1 MQYDSRRHVEE
12 GLIYKTV
19 IKEFLQ
25 YAALNVL
32 GMLGVSCYILADTFF
47 IAGGLGSNGLA
58 ALNLALPIYNLL
70 KGCGMMLGIGSA
82 VKYSIYREQGK
93 EEQTRQLYG
102 TTILTADLL
111 GIVFLCAGAVGAE
124 GIAGLLGADD
134 VVRDMTATYLRMML
148 LFAPVFLLNDIGIS
162 YVRNDGNPR
171 LAMAAMI
178 TSSFTNIVLDYIFIF
193 PMQLGMWGAIFAT
206 CLAPCISIGM
216 LLFHCIG
223 NSVGIPIQQKAK
235 MRTSRR
241 GRLCV
246 ASARARKCA
255 TGAHFIFVIGKRA
268 RPDVKG
274 FHISMLKEVGK
285 LGFSSFVTELSSGIV
300 IIVFNMILLHIRG
313 NLAIAAYGVI
323 ANISLVVMAM
333 FTGVAQG
340 MQPVVSRL
348 YGRGDTA
355 GRKKVLHCACG
366 VSVGLAAVI
375 YLLLW
380 FGNRDI
386 IALFN
391 SRQDAELAAIAS
403 VGMKIY
409 FAAAPFAAVNIV
421 CAMYFAAVERA
432 LPAQVISLLRGC
444 LLIIPA
450 AFLLAG
456 LLGMIG
462 VWLSFPVTE
471 GSVMLVGVMMYVTM
485 EKRTGGVKK
494 ER

>member
-1 MQYDSRRHVEE
+1 MEE

-47 IAGGLGSNGLA
+47 IAGGLGSDGLT

-93 EEQTRQLYG
+93 QEQSRQLYG
-102 TTILTADLL
+102 TTILTAALL
-111 GIVFLCAGAVGAE
+111 GIVFFFVGAFGAE

-134 VVRDMTATYLRMML
+134 AVRDMTATYLRMML
-148 LFAPVFLLNDIGIS
+148 LFAPVFLFNDIGIS

-171 LAMAAMI
+171 LAMAAML
-178 TSSFTNIVLDYIFIF
+178 TSSFANIVLDYIFIF
-193 PMQLGMWGAIFAT
+193 PMRLGMWGAIFAT

-223 NSVGIPIQQKAK
+223 HSVGIPIQQKA
-235 MRTSRR
+235 
-241 GRLCV
+241 
-246 ASARARKCA
+246 
-255 TGAHFIFVIGKRA
+255 
-268 RPDVKG
+268 KG

-300 IIVFNMILLHIRG
+300 IIVFNMIMLHIRG

-348 YGRGDTA
+348 YGRGDSA
-355 GRKKVLHCACG
+355 GRKKVLHCACL
-366 VSVGLAAVI
+366 VVLGLAAAI

-380 FGNRDI
+380 FGNQDI

-391 SRQDAELAAIAS
+391 SRQDVELAAIAS

-409 FAAAPFAAVNIV
+409 FAAAPFAAFNIV
-421 CAMYFAAVERA
+421 FSMYFAAIERA
-432 LPAQVISLLRGC
+432 IPAQVVSLLRGC

-450 AFLLAG
+450 AFLFAWVFG
-456 LLGMIG
+456 ITG
-462 VWLSFPVTE
+462 VWLSFPATE
-471 GSVMLVGVMMYVTM
+471 GIVMLAGIVMYVTM
-485 EKRTGGVKK
+485 EKSRRITAV
-494 ER
+494 

>member
-1 MQYDSRRHVEE
+1 MEE

-47 IAGGLGSNGLA
+47 IADGLGSDGLT
-58 ALNLALPIYNLL
+58 ALNLALPVYNLL

-93 EEQTRQLYG
+93 EEQSRQLYG
-102 TTILTADLL
+102 TTILTAVLL
-111 GIVFLCAGAVGAE
+111 GIVFLFAGAFGAE
-124 GIAGLLGADD
+124 GIAGLLGADHE
-134 VVRDMTATYLRMML
+134 VMDMTATYLRMML
-148 LFAPVFLLNDIGIS
+148 LFAPAFLLNDIGIS
-162 YVRNDGNPR
+162 YVRNDGNPH
-171 LAMAAMI
+171 LAMAAML
-178 TSSFTNIVLDYIFIF
+178 TSSFANIVLDYIFIF

-216 LLFHCIG
+216 LLFH
-223 NSVGIPIQQKAK
+223 
-235 MRTSRR
+235 
-241 GRLCV
+241 
-246 ASARARKCA
+246 
-255 TGAHFIFVIGKRA
+255 VIGKRVLLHKSTACKDA
-268 RPDVKG
+268 RPAEWKIMRCISSGAKG

-285 LGFSSFVTELSSGIV
+285 LGFFSFVTELSSGIV

-323 ANISLVVMAM
+323 ANISLVVIAM

-355 GRKKVLHCACG
+355 GRKRVLHCACL
-366 VSVGLAAVI
+366 VVLGLAATI

-380 FGNRDI
+380 AGNQEI

-409 FAAAPFAAVNIV
+409 FAAAPFAAFNIV
-421 CAMYFAAVERA
+421 FSMYFAAIERA
-432 LPAQVISLLRGC
+432 IPAQVVSLLRGC

-456 LLGMIG
+456 LFGMTG
-462 VWLSFPVTE
+462 VWLSFPATE
-471 GSVMLVGVMMYVTM
+471 GIVMLVGVMMYVTM
-485 EKRTGGVKK
+485 EKCKGSMKK

>member
-1 MQYDSRRHVEE
+1 MIHFSKQIMRYSPRRHVEE

-47 IAGGLGSNGLA
+47 IAGGLGSNGLT

-93 EEQTRQLYG
+93 EEQSRRLYG
-102 TTILTADLL
+102 TTILTAALL
-111 GIVFLCAGAVGAE
+111 GIVFLLAGAFCAE
-124 GIAGLLGADD
+124 EIAGLLGADD
-134 VVRDMTATYLRMML
+134 AVMDMTATYLRMML
-148 LFAPVFLLNDIGIS
+148 LFAPAFLLNDIGVS
-162 YVRNDGNPR
+162 YVRNDGNPH

-178 TSSFTNIVLDYIFIF
+178 TSSFANIVLDYIFIF

-206 CLAPCISIGM
+206 CLAPCISIAM
-216 LLFHCIG
+216 LLFHC
-223 NSVGIPIQQKAK
+223 
-235 MRTSRR
+235 
-241 GRLCV
+241 
-246 ASARARKCA
+246 
-255 TGAHFIFVIGKRA
+255 IGKRA

-323 ANISLVVMAM
+323 ANISLVVMAV

-348 YGRGDTA
+348 YGRGDA
-355 GRKKVLHCACG
+355 VGRKKVLYCACL
-366 VSVGLAAVI
+366 VVLGLAAMV

-380 FGNRDI
+380 SKNQEI

-391 SRQDAELAAIAS
+391 SGQDTELAAIAS

-409 FAAAPFAAVNIV
+409 FVAAPFAAINIV

-456 LLGMIG
+456 LFGMTG
-462 VWLSFPVTE
+462 VWLSFPATE
-471 GSVMLVGVMMYVTM
+471 GIVMLVGIVMYVTM
-485 EKRTGGVKK
+485 EKCKGSMKK